1 MQKNGDE
8 KNLLGNSKQ
17 QSDEVRRPAPE
28 QPAGPARAGKARA
41 DKARAG
47 KARAGAAF
55 AARTDGGFDQTPG
68 PLFTERARYQSD
80 AKMAIVKGL
89 GTFRG

>member
-28 QPAGPARAGKARA
+28 QPAGPARAG
-41 DKARAG
+41 KARAG